1 VKGGTGW
8 GVELA
13 KLFNRPTS
21 VYDQDRRGWFSW
33 KNNQWV
39 AETPV
44 ISNNTFVGTGTRNLT
59 DDGCK
64 AIEALFVSSFGSA
77 K

>member
-1 VKGGTGW
+1 
-8 GVELA
+8 VELA

-33 KNNQWV
+33 KNNGWV

-44 ISNNTFVGTGTRNLT
+44 IDHPTFAGTGTRNLT
-59 DDGCK
+59 DDGRN
-64 AIEALFVSSFGSA
+64 AIEALYQRSFGPA
-77 K
+77 KS